1 MASDMEHFVPIPKRL
16 LDDILAISREFQAI
30 YTFFPANAKEIFNRF
45 KAKLNEIN
53 GEFRVLSGPRLG
65 LVSRWTVKLNF
76 ILLSFFL
83 DLSQEGPIRLQVMET
98 EGPGQFSLIFTP
110 REAYF
115 LVIIIIIIILLL
127 LLLLLLLLFPCV
139 FIM

>member
-115 LVIIIIIIILLL
+115 LVIR

>member
-76 ILLSFFL
+76 IVILFFRPV
-83 DLSQEGPIRLQVMET
+83 SRRPN
-98 EGPGQFSLIFTP
+98 TP
-110 REAYF
+110 TSDGDRRTRS
-115 LVIIIIIIILLL
+115 
-127 LLLLLLLLFPCV
+127 V
-139 FIM
+139 FVDFYSP

>member
-1 MASDMEHFVPIPKRL
+1 MEHFVPIPKRL
-16 LDDILAISREFQAI
+16 LDDILAISKEFQAI

-83 DLSQEGPIRLQVMET
+83 DLSQESPIRLQVMET

-115 LVIIIIIIILLL
+115 LVIRLL

>member
-45 KAKLNEIN
+45 KTKLNEIN
-53 GEFRVLSGPRLG
+53 GEFRVLSGPKLG

-98 EGPGQFSLIFTP
+98 EGPGQFSLLFTL

-115 LVIIIIIIILLL
+115 LVIIII
-127 LLLLLLLLFPCV
+127 LLLLLLFPCV